1 MTEGGDWD
9 ELGRASMWRG
19 EIARCIHR
27 SHIFRLRILSE
38 TILPEWVVL
47 FVDSD
52 YGGKHFQDSS
62 KQIANLASIDLTQ
75 LRSCPL
81 PPPLSR
87 RTTPHRR
94 QSRRT
99 DGPLRSAGDAAHP
112 GRSAAPAVAGGGGFQ
127 QIQIEG
133 FCSLK
138 DVVLEPGR
146 LTLRIGPNGA
156 GRSNLLQALPGG
168 SWLWRCPVAPR
179 PQTHRSDRAWRSDVD
194 LGDLARRPVVFT
206 PPWGPRSC

>member
-1 MTEGGDWD
+1 LAELDILMTEGGDWD

-81 PPPLSR
+81 PPLSL
-87 RTTPHRR
+87 
-94 QSRRT
+94 S
-99 DGPLRSAGDAAHP
+99 
-112 GRSAAPAVAGGGGFQ
+112 
-127 QIQIEG
+127 
-133 FCSLK
+133 
-138 DVVLEPGR
+138 
-146 LTLRIGPNGA
+146 PNNTA
-156 GRSNLLQALPGG
+156 SSPKSTN
-168 SWLWRCPVAPR
+168 
-179 PQTHRSDRAWRSDVD
+179 
-194 LGDLARRPVVFT
+194 
-206 PPWGPRSC
+206 